1 MSMARITRKGLINSL
16 VSTTI
21 VLIVIFMFCVIYIKG
36 FFYNG
41 VMHVVFSQ
49 ISVLDTMSEQLE
61 YSSQEEYKSQLI
73 DLVHHFSESQK
84 MELILLDNEDKTV
97 TTSSGFEMLYQYNKT
112 QNLKTGTDNT
122 VSIGSLSSQSV
133 MQFNHKIKN
142 TDFKLVIMVLI
153 DNINAEI
160 KLLMV
165 VLITIMVAILIFVVI
180 SNTYFTNSIVNTIW
194 TISRTTN
201 KIAKGDFKT
210 RVIKR
215 SNDEVGELC
224 DAINNMAEELGEN
237 ERMKNEFI
245 SSISHELR
253 TPLTAIKGWAET
265 LESSSN
271 NEEIAQKGL
280 NIIVSEADRLSA
292 MVEELLDFSRF
303 QRVGSTLNRENL
315 DIIAIVAD
323 VVLMFGDKAKREG
336 KVLNWSEFN
345 QQVVISV
352 DQSRIKQVLIN
363 VIDNAL
369 KYTETGGTINVSAF
383 LQKLEEQQYV
393 VIKISDNGCGIKEED
408 LDKVKTKFFKANY
421 TKRGSGIGLAVADE
435 IVRFHGGKLNI
446 ESVENKG
453 TSVEIMLPILEP
465 LEENE

>member
-1 MSMARITRKGLINSL
+1 MAKITRKGLINSL

-84 MELILLDNEDKTV
+84 MELILLDNENKTV
-97 TTSSGFEMLYQYNKT
+97 TTSSGFEMLYQYNKA

-446 ESVENKG
+446 ESVENQG

>member
-435 IVRFHGGKLNI
+435 IVRFHSGKLNI

>member
-1 MSMARITRKGLINSL
+1 MSMAKITRKGLVNSL

-21 VLIVIFMFCVIYIKG
+21 VLVVIFMFCIIYIKG

-61 YSSQEEYKSQLI
+61 YSSQEEYKNQLI

-84 MELILLDNEDKTV
+84 MELILLDNEDNTV
-97 TTSSGFEMLYQYNKT
+97 TTSSGFEVLYQYNKT
-112 QNLKTGTDNT
+112 QNLKTGTEDT
-122 VSIGSLSSQSV
+122 VSIGSLGSQSI
-133 MQFNHKIKN
+133 MKFNHKIKN

-153 DNINAEI
+153 DDINAEI

-165 VLITIMVAILIFVVI
+165 VLITIMIAILIFVVI

-237 ERMKNEFI
+237 ERMKNGFI

-303 QRVGSTLNRENL
+303 QRMDSTINCENL
-315 DIIAIVAD
+315 DIIAIIAD

-336 KVLNWSEFN
+336 KSLNWSGFD
-345 QQVVISV
+345 QQVIISV

-369 KYTETGGTINVSAF
+369 KYTETGGIINVSAF
-383 LQKLEEQQYV
+383 FKTLSEQQYI

-435 IVRFHGGKLNI
+435 IVRLHRGQLNV
-446 ESVENKG
+446 ESVENQG
-453 TSVEIMLPILEP
+453 TSVELMLPVLEP
-465 LEENE
+465 LQDNE

>member
-84 MELILLDNEDKTV
+84 MELILLDNEDNTV

-133 MQFNHKIKN
+133 MQFNQKIKN

>member
-1 MSMARITRKGLINSL
+1 
-16 VSTTI
+16 
-21 VLIVIFMFCVIYIKG
+21 
-36 FFYNG
+36 
-41 VMHVVFSQ
+41 
-49 ISVLDTMSEQLE
+49 
-61 YSSQEEYKSQLI
+61 
-73 DLVHHFSESQK
+73 
-84 MELILLDNEDKTV
+84 
-97 TTSSGFEMLYQYNKT
+97 
-112 QNLKTGTDNT
+112 
-122 VSIGSLSSQSV
+122 
-133 MQFNHKIKN
+133 
-142 TDFKLVIMVLI
+142 KLVIMVLI
-153 DNINAEI
+153 DDINAEI

-165 VLITIMVAILIFVVI
+165 VLITIMIAILIFVVI

-237 ERMKNEFI
+237 ERMKNGFI

-303 QRVGSTLNRENL
+303 QRMDSTINCENL
-315 DIIAIVAD
+315 DIIAIIAD

-336 KVLNWSEFN
+336 KSLNWSGFD
-345 QQVVISV
+345 QQVIISV

-369 KYTETGGTINVSAF
+369 KYTETGGIINVSAF
-383 LQKLEEQQYV
+383 FKTLSEQQYI

-435 IVRFHGGKLNI
+435 IVRLHRGQLNV
-446 ESVENKG
+446 ESVENQG
-453 TSVEIMLPILEP
+453 TSVELMLPVLEP
-465 LEENE
+465 LQDNE

>member
-1 MSMARITRKGLINSL
+1 MSMAKITRKGLVNSL

-21 VLIVIFMFCVIYIKG
+21 VLVVILMFCIIYIKG

-61 YSSQEEYKSQLI
+61 YSSQEEYKNQLI

-84 MELILLDNEDKTV
+84 MELILLDNEDNTV
-97 TTSSGFEMLYQYNKT
+97 TTSSGFEVLYQYNKT
-112 QNLKTGTDNT
+112 QNLKTGTEDT
-122 VSIGSLSSQSV
+122 VSIGSLGSQSI
-133 MQFNHKIKN
+133 MQFNHKMKN
-142 TDFKLVIMVLI
+142 TDFRLVIMVLI
-153 DNINAEI
+153 DDINAEI

-165 VLITIMVAILIFVVI
+165 VLITIMIAILIFVVI

-303 QRVGSTLNRENL
+303 QRMGSTINRENL
-315 DIIAIVAD
+315 DIIAIIAD

-336 KVLNWSEFN
+336 KSLNWSGFD
-345 QQVVISV
+345 QQVIISV

-369 KYTETGGTINVSAF
+369 KYTETGGIIDVSAF
-383 LQKLEEQQYV
+383 LKTLLEQQYI

-435 IVRFHGGKLNI
+435 IVRLHRGQLNV
-446 ESVENKG
+446 ESVENQG
-453 TSVEIMLPILEP
+453 TSVEIMLPVLEP
-465 LEENE
+465 LQENE

>member
-1 MSMARITRKGLINSL
+1 MAKITRKGLINSL

-21 VLIVIFMFCVIYIKG
+21 MLVVIFMFCVIYIKG

-61 YSSQEEYKSQLI
+61 YSSQEEYKSQLM

-84 MELILLDNEDKTV
+84 MELILLDSEDNTV
-97 TTSSGFEMLYQYNKT
+97 TTSSGFEVLYQYNKT
-112 QNLKTGTDNT
+112 QNLKTGTEDT
-122 VSIGSLSSQSV
+122 VSIGSLGPQSI
-133 MQFNHKIKN
+133 MQFNHKIKD
-142 TDFKLVIMVLI
+142 TDFKLVIMVLV
-153 DNINAEI
+153 DDINAEI

-165 VLITIMVAILIFVVI
+165 VLITIMIAILIFVVI

-303 QRVGSTLNRENL
+303 QRVGSTINRENL
-315 DIIAIVAD
+315 DVIAIVAD

-336 KVLNWSEFN
+336 KTLNWSGFD

-369 KYTETGGTINVSAF
+369 KYTETDGIINVSAF
-383 LQKLEEQQYV
+383 LQTLSEQQYI

-435 IVRFHGGKLNI
+435 IVRFHGGQLNVG
-446 ESVENKG
+446 SVENQG
-453 TSVEIMLPILEP
+453 TSVEIMLPISEL
-465 LEENE
+465 LQENE

>member
-1 MSMARITRKGLINSL
+1 MSMAKITRKGLINSL

-84 MELILLDNEDKTV
+84 MELILLDNEDNTV

-133 MQFNHKIKN
+133 MQFNQKIKN

>member
-1 MSMARITRKGLINSL
+1 MSMAKITRKGLINSL

-84 MELILLDNEDKTV
+84 MELILLDNEDNTV
-97 TTSSGFEMLYQYNKT
+97 TTSSGFEMLYQYDKT

-224 DAINNMAEELGEN
+224 DAINNMAKELGEN

-336 KVLNWSEFN
+336 KVLNRSEFN

-446 ESVENKG
+446 ESVENRG

>member
-84 MELILLDNEDKTV
+84 MELILLDNEDNTV

>member
-1 MSMARITRKGLINSL
+1 MSMAKITRKGLINSL
-16 VSTTI
+16 MSTTI
-21 VLIVIFMFCVIYIKG
+21 VLVIIFMFCVIYIKG

-61 YSSQEEYKSQLI
+61 YSSQEEYKNQLI

-84 MELILLDNEDKTV
+84 MELILLDDEDNTV
-97 TTSSGFEMLYQYNKT
+97 TTSSGFEVLYQYNKT
-112 QNLKTGTDNT
+112 QSLKTGTEDT
-122 VSIGSLSSQSV
+122 VSIGSLGSQNI
-133 MQFNHKIKN
+133 MQFNHKIKD
-142 TDFKLVIMVLI
+142 TDFKLVILVLI
-153 DNINAEI
+153 DDINAEI
-160 KLLMV
+160 KLLIV

-315 DIIAIVAD
+315 DVIAIIAD

-336 KVLNWSEFN
+336 KTLNWSGFD
-345 QQVVISV
+345 QQVVVSI

-383 LQKLEEQQYV
+383 FKMLSEQRYI

-435 IVRFHGGKLNI
+435 IVRFHGGQLNVESI
-446 ESVENKG
+446 ENQG
-453 TSVEIMLPILEP
+453 TSVEIMLPILE
-465 LEENE
+465 LLQENK

>member
-1 MSMARITRKGLINSL
+1 MAKITRKGLINSL

-446 ESVENKG
+446 ESVENQG

>member
-1 MSMARITRKGLINSL
+1 MSMAKITRKGLVNSL

-21 VLIVIFMFCVIYIKG
+21 VLVAILMFCIIYIKG

-61 YSSQEEYKSQLI
+61 YSSQEEYKNQLI

-84 MELILLDNEDKTV
+84 MELILLDNEDNTV
-97 TTSSGFEMLYQYNKT
+97 TTSSGFEVLYRYNKT
-112 QNLKTGTDNT
+112 QNLKTGTEDT
-122 VSIGSLSSQSV
+122 VSIGSLGSQSI

-153 DNINAEI
+153 DAINAEI

-165 VLITIMVAILIFVVI
+165 VLITIMIAILIFVVI

-265 LESSSN
+265 LEFSSN

-303 QRVGSTLNRENL
+303 QRMGSTINCENL
-315 DIIAIVAD
+315 DIIAIIAD

-336 KVLNWSEFN
+336 KSLNWNGFD
-345 QQVVISV
+345 QQAIISV

-369 KYTETGGTINVSAF
+369 KYTETGGIIDVLAF
-383 LQKLEEQQYV
+383 FKTFLEQQYI

-435 IVRFHGGKLNI
+435 IVRLHRGQLHV
-446 ESVENKG
+446 ESVENQG

-465 LEENE
+465 LQGNE

>member
-1 MSMARITRKGLINSL
+1 MSMAKITRKGLINSL

-84 MELILLDNEDKTV
+84 MELILLDNEDNTV

>member
-1 MSMARITRKGLINSL
+1 MSMAKITRKGLINSL

-21 VLIVIFMFCVIYIKG
+21 VLIVIFMFCAIYIKG

-84 MELILLDNEDKTV
+84 MELILLDNEDNTV
-97 TTSSGFEMLYQYNKT
+97 TTSSGFEMLYQYDKT

-224 DAINNMAEELGEN
+224 DAINNMAKELGEN

-336 KVLNWSEFN
+336 KVLNRSEFN

-446 ESVENKG
+446 ESVENRG

>member
-1 MSMARITRKGLINSL
+1 MAKITRKGLINSL

-84 MELILLDNEDKTV
+84 MELILLDNENKTV
-97 TTSSGFEMLYQYNKT
+97 TTSSGFEMLYQYNKA

-369 KYTETGGTINVSAF
+369 KYTETDGTINVSAF

-446 ESVENKG
+446 ESVENQG

>member
-1 MSMARITRKGLINSL
+1 MSMAKITRKGLINSL

-84 MELILLDNEDKTV
+84 MELILLDNEDNTV

-303 QRVGSTLNRENL
+303 QRVGSTINRENL

>member
-1 MSMARITRKGLINSL
+1 MAKITRKGLINSL

-21 VLIVIFMFCVIYIKG
+21 VLVVIFMFCVIYIRG

-84 MELILLDNEDKTV
+84 MELILLDNEDNTV
-97 TTSSGFEMLYQYNKT
+97 TTSSGFEVLYQYNKT
-112 QNLKTGTDNT
+112 QNLKMGTEDT
-122 VSIGSLSSQSV
+122 VSIGSLGPQSI
-133 MQFNHKIKN
+133 MQFNHKIKD

-153 DNINAEI
+153 DDINAEI

-165 VLITIMVAILIFVVI
+165 VLITIMIAILIFVVI

-303 QRVGSTLNRENL
+303 QRVGSTINRENL
-315 DIIAIVAD
+315 DVIAIVAD

-336 KVLNWSEFN
+336 KTLNWSGFD

-369 KYTETGGTINVSAF
+369 KYTETDGIINVSAF
-383 LQKLEEQQYV
+383 LQTLSEQQYI

-435 IVRFHGGKLNI
+435 IVRFHGGQLNV
-446 ESVENKG
+446 ESVENQG
-453 TSVEIMLPILEP
+453 TSVEIMLPISEL
-465 LEENE
+465 LQENE

>member
-323 VVLMFGDKAKREG
+323 VVLMFRDKAKREG

>member
-1 MSMARITRKGLINSL
+1 MSMAKITRKGLINSL

-453 TSVEIMLPILEP
+453 TSVEIMLPILKP

>member
-1 MSMARITRKGLINSL
+1 MAKITRKGLVNSL
-16 VSTTI
+16 MSTTI
-21 VLIVIFMFCVIYIKG
+21 VLVVIFMFCVIYIKG

-61 YSSQEEYKSQLI
+61 YSSQEEYKNQLI

-84 MELILLDNEDKTV
+84 MELILLDNENNTV
-97 TTSSGFEMLYQYNKT
+97 TTSSGFEVLYQYNKT
-112 QNLKTGTDNT
+112 QNLKTGTKDT
-122 VSIGSLSSQSV
+122 VSIGGLGSQRI

-153 DNINAEI
+153 DDINAEI

-165 VLITIMVAILIFVVI
+165 VLITIMIAILIFVVI

-265 LESSSN
+265 LESSAN

-315 DIIAIVAD
+315 DVIAIIAD

-336 KVLNWSEFN
+336 KNLNWSGFD
-345 QQVVISV
+345 QQVVVSI

-363 VIDNAL
+363 VVDNAL

-383 LQKLEEQQYV
+383 FKTLLEQQYI

-435 IVRFHGGKLNI
+435 IVRSHGGKLNI
-446 ESVENKG
+446 ESVENQG
-453 TSVEIMLPILEP
+453 TSVEIMLLISEP